1 MQRSDGRS
9 GGGQR
14 GYGGG
19 GGSRGGGGG
28 GGQRGGGGGGRR
40 DEGSSGGYRGGGGG
54 GGHRGGGGGGYQ
66 SRGGGGGGGYQPRG
80 GQDRGGGSSR
90 GLQGFSQGY
99 REEPARSSSST
110 SSQPEQQSLPAHMMA
125 PPVQQQQKELMPSQ
139 KRVDE
144 LSCPPPML
152 PATGFVQKCQ
162 GICSIYTLKVEPGR
176 RAFRYDVDIS
186 RLPMPKRNGTMDDGK
201 SLVRGADDG
210 QRALNRN
217 LCFELITLAFT
228 TNNRFGMPV
237 GHEIVYDCKAVM
249 FTSMPIQPFDI
260 QGGHQFILENHQVND
275 YVRAYCGDGQNVRFL
290 VHIKRNSSVP
300 ELDLNDFTQYM
311 NGTSVFNEDHSL
323 RTFFEIAISQFA
335 LNNELFVSIGA
346 GKLFEYFDPSQNPKR
361 VGNGMYLR
369 KGLSKGV
376 KVIKNDNPFTNGKN
390 GGGNN
395 NKGPRAAVVLD
406 AKVALFFEPQALHL
420 TVLDMLPRSN
430 GRQTRLSD
438 HPPKVW
444 QEVERLLE
452 DLRVEVVY
460 RRTRTFQLGKFT
472 EKPLRD
478 LYIDVDLPNGA
489 GTKRMSLAEYFL
501 WKYSIKLEYLDLPCI
516 KSNSYLPPGKK
527 PEVFPL
533 EVLNVMEDQRVPLQK
548 TSSELMGQ
556 LLVANSMLPGQRMD
570 AINKLGM
577 DLGLFHNT
585 NPVLNAFGIS
595 IDQKSNRIVIGVR
608 SLPRLRF
615 KNRVV
620 EPDSQKAEWRRDG
633 SRLPY
638 LQAMGQLHNWII
650 LCSNRDGEL
659 ADRFA
664 RMLLDMGR
672 QKGMQLAEPE
682 IVPFSCSENND
693 RDWSSKFEKC
703 ASNRIQFIMLI
714 DMKRND
720 THGLLKLYEA
730 MYKPIVTQHVTLE
743 KARDI
748 VNKNQRQTLENVLNK
763 MNMKNFGLNYQP
775 QIEDIGKRF
784 ALETGKVLVVRNF
797 FCKFFFFSKF
807 SIGYDVAHPS
817 PMRAA
822 DKRRLTAQGENSLS
836 SLEPSVVGICANMAD
851 NPHAFVGDYFYQESR
866 REALDMRQLAD
877 RVSWILRNLEQRRSE
892 HRRPPFIFI
901 IRDGL
906 SEGQFAM
913 ACKEELEAIRIGCK
927 EYDPSY
933 RPRFLL
939 IVGTKRH
946 FKKFFIENG
955 PRLTDSANLP
965 PGSVIDQQ
973 IVRADLTEFYMQPH
987 VPLKGTGKA
996 IEYAVLENGVGITM
1010 DELQAF
1016 LMSLSY
1022 SHQIVN
1028 IATSLTAPVYQAH
1041 ELAKRGKNNF
1051 NAFRKFYRDNVPER
1065 ELPLPSAHGGTPIKI
1080 VDYRGVTHLLAYWGN
1095 GTTILSHRFTA

>member
-1 MQRSDGRS
+1 
-9 GGGQR
+9 
-14 GYGGG
+14 
-19 GGSRGGGGG
+19 
-28 GGQRGGGGGGRR
+28 
-40 DEGSSGGYRGGGGG
+40 
-54 GGHRGGGGGGYQ
+54 
-66 SRGGGGGGGYQPRG
+66 
-80 GQDRGGGSSR
+80 
-90 GLQGFSQGY
+90 
-99 REEPARSSSST
+99 
-110 SSQPEQQSLPAHMMA
+110 
-125 PPVQQQQKELMPSQ
+125 
-139 KRVDE
+139 
-144 LSCPPPML
+144 
-152 PATGFVQKCQ
+152 
-162 GICSIYTLKVEPGR
+162 
-176 RAFRYDVDIS
+176 
-186 RLPMPKRNGTMDDGK
+186 
-201 SLVRGADDG
+201 
-210 QRALNRN
+210 
-217 LCFELITLAFT
+217 
-228 TNNRFGMPV
+228 
-237 GHEIVYDCKAVM
+237 
-249 FTSMPIQPFDI
+249 
-260 QGGHQFILENHQVND
+260 
-275 YVRAYCGDGQNVRFL
+275 
-290 VHIKRNSSVP
+290 
-300 ELDLNDFTQYM
+300 
-311 NGTSVFNEDHSL
+311 
-323 RTFFEIAISQFA
+323 
-335 LNNELFVSIGA
+335 
-346 GKLFEYFDPSQNPKR
+346 
-361 VGNGMYLR
+361 
-369 KGLSKGV
+369 
-376 KVIKNDNPFTNGKN
+376 
-390 GGGNN
+390 
-395 NKGPRAAVVLD
+395 
-406 AKVALFFEPQALHL
+406 
-420 TVLDMLPRSN
+420 
-430 GRQTRLSD
+430 
-438 HPPKVW
+438 
-444 QEVERLLE
+444 
-452 DLRVEVVY
+452 
-460 RRTRTFQLGKFT
+460 
-472 EKPLRD
+472 
-478 LYIDVDLPNGA
+478 
-489 GTKRMSLAEYFL
+489 MSLAEYFL
-501 WKYSIKLEYLDLPCI
+501 WKYNIKLEYLDLPCI

-577 DLGLFHNT
+577 DLGLFHDR

-595 IDQKSNRIVIGVR
+595 IDQKSNRVFLLFLFKKIFLKIVIGVR

-784 ALETGKVLVVRNF
+784 ALETGKVLV
-797 FCKFFFFSKF
+797 
-807 SIGYDVAHPS
+807 
-817 PMRAA
+817 
-822 DKRRLTAQGENSLS
+822 
-836 SLEPSVVGICANMAD
+836 ICANMAD

-987 VPLKGTGKA
+987 VPLK
-996 IEYAVLENGVGITM
+996 VV
-1010 DELQAF
+1010 F
-1016 LMSLSY
+1016 L
-1022 SHQIVN
+1022 I
-1028 IATSLTAPVYQAH
+1028 
-1041 ELAKRGKNNF
+1041 F
-1051 NAFRKFYRDNVPER
+1051 
-1065 ELPLPSAHGGTPIKI
+1065 
-1080 VDYRGVTHLLAYWGN
+1080 
-1095 GTTILSHRFTA
+1095 

>member
-19 GGSRGGGGG
+19 GGSRGGGG

-90 GLQGFSQGY
+90 GPQGFSQGY

-110 SSQPEQQSLPAHMMA
+110 SSQPEQQSLPSHMMA

-144 LSCPPPML
+144 LSCPPPMP

-237 GHEIVYDCKAVM
+237 GHEIVYDYKAVM
-249 FTSMPIQPFDI
+249 FTSMPIQPFDV

-390 GGGNN
+390 G
-395 NKGPRAAVVLD
+395 

-501 WKYSIKLEYLDLPCI
+501 WKYNIKLEYLDLPCI

-556 LLVANSMLPGQRMD
+556 LLTANSMLPGQRMD

-620 EPDSQKAEWRRDG
+620 EPDRQKAEWRRDG

-650 LCSNRDGEL
+650 LCSNRDSEL

-682 IVPFSCSENND
+682 IVPFSCSE
-693 RDWSSKFEKC
+693 
-703 ASNRIQFIMLI
+703 
-714 DMKRND
+714 
-720 THGLLKLYEA
+720 
-730 MYKPIVTQHVTLE
+730 
-743 KARDI
+743 DI

-784 ALETGKVLVVRNF
+784 ALETGKVLV
-797 FCKFFFFSKF
+797 
-807 SIGYDVAHPS
+807 
-817 PMRAA
+817 
-822 DKRRLTAQGENSLS
+822 
-836 SLEPSVVGICANMAD
+836 ICANMAD